1 MIGVAESIKRV
12 LGDYIYTCTCMCR
25 PTKRVLGD
33 YIYTSL
39 SLDIHEHL
47 LAN

>member
-25 PTKRVLGD
+25 PTKRVIGD
-33 YIYTSL
+33 YIIAQVQNAKL
-39 SLDIHEHL
+39 CQV
-47 LAN
+47 A